1 MRQRWDSGRLPRT
14 GETEIRLMGGDGI
27 GPDGVPWV
35 DGSLDP
41 STGARCVVR
50 ARVSHPVLDP
60 PTPHSVPRPLR
71 GPFTR
76 WPRTADA
83 VLASVVYLA
92 TLFLSSEDANEDL
105 VIRALSDVPIAAFFL
120 FAAASGALYWRRSQ
134 PLVVLA
140 LTLAA
145 SALTWGFGST
155 YDFLGLPFALY
166 SVGRYATDDRWSY
179 AAVGAAIT
187 VAAIS
192 DLVDEGPL
200 SDIGSAFFA
209 LFLVWYIGRRIRIR
223 GDYMRLL
230 QGRAAQLE
238 REHAADARRAVA
250 EERTRIARELHDV
263 VAHRVS
269 VMTVQAGAA
278 KTVAANDLA
287 GALRAM
293 EAVEQAGRQAL
304 GELRH
309 LLGVLRPQ
317 ADVDELGPQPG
328 IADVPR
334 LVDQLGEAG
343 LEVSL
348 TMDDLP
354 TDLPARV
361 DLSGYRI
368 VQEALTNVLKH
379 AGPSA
384 RTEVRLSTD
393 DHGVVIEVLDH
404 GHGVTSLPASGHGIA
419 GMCERAQLLGGSLD
433 AGPRPGGGFRVV
445 AQLPI
450 GEEPT

>member
-1 MRQRWDSGRLPRT
+1 MSSPKRWIRPRWESGRLLRT

-27 GPDGVPWV
+27 RSDGVPWV
-35 DGSLDP
+35 DGSLDL
-41 STGARCVVR
+41 STGARCVDIG
-50 ARVSHPVLDP
+50 ARVSHPAQDP
-60 PTPHSVPRPLR
+60 RTPPSAPRPLR

-92 TLFLSSEDANEDL
+92 SLLFLSSEEPNEDL

-134 PLVVLA
+134 PLMVLG

-145 SALTWGFGST
+145 SALTWGFGPT
-155 YDFLGLPFALY
+155 YDYFGLPFALY
-166 SVGRYATDDRWSY
+166 SVGRYTTDDRWSY
-179 AAVGAAIT
+179 AAVGTAIT

-192 DLVDEGPL
+192 DVVDGGPL

-278 KTVAANDLA
+278 KTVAADDPA
-287 GALRAM
+287 GAVRAM

-328 IADVPR
+328 ITDVPR

-354 TDLPARV
+354 TDLPAQV
-361 DLSGYRI
+361 DLSSYRI

-393 DHGVVIEVLDH
+393 DHRVVLRC
-404 GHGVTSLPASGHGIA
+404 SIA
-419 GMCERAQLLGGSLD
+419 GT
-433 AGPRPGGGFRVV
+433 V
-445 AQLPI
+445 
-450 GEEPT
+450 